1 MRRAEQVDCGCPGH
15 FPAQDH
21 ATDAFERGK
30 SLRFQRENAGGVGKS
45 ASPVGATVESTA
57 AHRSIERINIPLLCG
72 WTIYRP
78 FAVLESNTR
87 LPLHAHRHVIAL
99 DQPHLWPA
107 RATSAVA
114 RHGFTVF
121 FRMSVMTE
129 QTLVAPIDDQ
139 PQLASGFSGYQSAL
153 VALLAFV
160 QFTIILDF
168 MIMSPLGAIIMPA
181 LNITAAQFGV
191 AVSAY
196 AFSAGISGILA
207 AGFADRFDRKR
218 LLLFFYVGFAL
229 GTVLCSLAPTFHL
242 LLLGRIVTGLFG
254 GVMGS
259 VILAIVIDLF
269 ALHLRGRV
277 MGFVQTAFAASQVLG
292 IPAGLYLS
300 NHWNW
305 HVTFGALVGL
315 SIAGMAAVLLL
326 MKPVNG
332 HLLLK
337 QDTNAFRHLIATVGQ
352 PRYTLAFAVTTL
364 LATGGFMLMPFGS
377 AYTVNNLGIDIA
389 HLPTIYLVSGL
400 FSIFTG
406 PLVGRASDAF
416 GKFPTFAFGSFVS
429 IVMVLIYTRLDYL
442 GHVTLTTVIVVNVLM
457 FVGIFSR
464 MIPSQ
469 ALISAIP
476 ESSQRGSFSAV
487 SASLQQL
494 SGGLGSVLAA
504 AIIAQNADGTLRHFD
519 RLGYIVVATSL
530 ASLTLMYFVQ
540 KSVANRAG
548 KRFV

>member
-1 MRRAEQVDCGCPGH
+1 
-15 FPAQDH
+15 
-21 ATDAFERGK
+21 
-30 SLRFQRENAGGVGKS
+30 
-45 ASPVGATVESTA
+45 
-57 AHRSIERINIPLLCG
+57 
-72 WTIYRP
+72 
-78 FAVLESNTR
+78 
-87 LPLHAHRHVIAL
+87 
-99 DQPHLWPA
+99 
-107 RATSAVA
+107 
-114 RHGFTVF
+114 
-121 FRMSVMTE
+121 MSVMTE
-129 QTLVAPIDDQ
+129 QTLAAPIDEQ
-139 PQLASGFSGYQSAL
+139 QEQQRGFSRYQSLL

-218 LLLFFYVGFAL
+218 LLLFFYLGFTAGTAL
-229 GTVLCSLAPTFHL
+229 CALAPNYHL

-254 GVMGS
+254 GVIGS
-259 VILAIVIDLF
+259 VVLAIIIDLF
-269 ALHLRGRV
+269 ALQLRGRV

-292 IPAGLYLS
+292 IPAGLFLS

-305 HVTFGALVGL
+305 HVAFGALVGL
-315 SIAGMAAVLLL
+315 SIATIAAVLLV
-326 MKPVNG
+326 MRPVNA
-332 HLLLK
+332 HLKLK
-337 QDTNAFRHLIATVGQ
+337 QDNNAFQHLIETVGQ
-352 PRYTLAFAVTTL
+352 PRYTLAFGVTTL

-377 AYTVNNLGIDIA
+377 AYTVNNIGIDIV

-406 PLVGRASDAF
+406 PLVGRASDTF
-416 GKFPTFAFGSFVS
+416 GKYPVFIFGSAVS
-429 IVMVLIYTRLDYL
+429 VVMVLIYTHL
-442 GHVTLTTVIVVNVLM
+442 GHVGLTTVIIVNVLM

-469 ALISAIP
+469 TLISAIP
-476 ESSQRGSFSAV
+476 VPSQRGSFSAI

-504 AIIAQNADGTLRHFD
+504 AIIAQNADGSLRHFD
-519 RLGYIVVATSL
+519 RLGYIVVATSIL
-530 ASLTLMYFVQ
+530 SLIAMYFVQ
-540 KSVANRAG
+540 KSVANQLG
-548 KRFV
+548 KQVV

>member
-1 MRRAEQVDCGCPGH
+1 
-15 FPAQDH
+15 
-21 ATDAFERGK
+21 
-30 SLRFQRENAGGVGKS
+30 
-45 ASPVGATVESTA
+45 
-57 AHRSIERINIPLLCG
+57 
-72 WTIYRP
+72 
-78 FAVLESNTR
+78 
-87 LPLHAHRHVIAL
+87 
-99 DQPHLWPA
+99 
-107 RATSAVA
+107 
-114 RHGFTVF
+114 
-121 FRMSVMTE
+121 MTE
-129 QTLVAPIDDQ
+129 QTIAAPINDQ
-139 PQLASGFSGYQSAL
+139 QETASGFSRYQSAL

-218 LLLFFYVGFAL
+218 LLLFFYVGFTL
-229 GTVLCSLAPTFHL
+229 GTTLCALAPTFHV

-259 VILAIVIDLF
+259 VILAIITDLF
-269 ALHLRGRV
+269 ALRLRGRV

-292 IPAGLYLS
+292 IPAGLFLS

-305 HVTFGALVGL
+305 HVSFAALVGL
-315 SIAGMAAVLLL
+315 SIAGMIAVLLL

-377 AYTVNNLGIDIA
+377 AYTVSNLGIDIA

-416 GKFPTFAFGSFVS
+416 GKFPTFAFGSAVS
-429 IVMVLIYTRLDYL
+429 VVMVLIYTQLDHF
-442 GHVTLTTVIVVNVLM
+442 GHATLITVIVVNVLM

-476 ESSQRGSFSAV
+476 EPSQRGSFSAV
-487 SASLQQL
+487 SASLEQL

-504 AIIAQNADGTLRHFD
+504 AIIAQSADGTLLHFD

-530 ASLTLMYFVQ
+530 VSLTLMYFVQ
-540 KSVANRAG
+540 KSVAQRAG
-548 KRFV
+548 KPFV

>member
-1 MRRAEQVDCGCPGH
+1 M
-15 FPAQDH
+15 
-21 ATDAFERGK
+21 
-30 SLRFQRENAGGVGKS
+30 
-45 ASPVGATVESTA
+45 
-57 AHRSIERINIPLLCG
+57 SI
-72 WTIYRP
+72 
-78 FAVLESNTR
+78 
-87 LPLHAHRHVIAL
+87 
-99 DQPHLWPA
+99 
-107 RATSAVA
+107 
-114 RHGFTVF
+114 
-121 FRMSVMTE
+121 MTE
-129 QTLVAPIDDQ
+129 QTLVTPIDEQ
-139 PQLASGFSGYQSAL
+139 QEQQRGFSRYQSL
-153 VALLAFV
+153 LIALLAFV

-218 LLLFFYVGFAL
+218 LLLFFYLGFTAGTAL
-229 GTVLCSLAPTFHL
+229 CAMAPNYHL

-254 GVMGS
+254 GVIGS
-259 VILAIVIDLF
+259 VVLAIITDLF
-269 ALHLRGRV
+269 ALQLRGRV

-292 IPAGLYLS
+292 IPAGLFLS

-305 HVTFGALVGL
+305 HVAFGALVGL
-315 SIAGMAAVLLL
+315 SIATIAAILLV
-326 MKPVNG
+326 MRPVNA
-332 HLLLK
+332 HLKLK
-337 QDTNAFRHLIATVGQ
+337 QDNNAFRHLIATVGQ
-352 PRYTLAFAVTTL
+352 PRYTLAFGVTTL

-377 AYTVNNLGIDIA
+377 AFTVSNIGIDIV

-406 PLVGRASDAF
+406 PLVGRASDRF
-416 GKFPTFAFGSFVS
+416 GKFPVFMFGSAVS
-429 IVMVLIYTRLDYL
+429 VVMVLIYTHL
-442 GHVTLTTVIVVNVLM
+442 GHVGLTTVIIVNVLM

-476 ESSQRGSFSAV
+476 IPSQRGSFSAI

-504 AIIAQNADGTLRHFD
+504 AIIAQNADGSLRHFD
-519 RLGYIVVATSL
+519 RLGYIVVATSIL
-530 ASLTLMYFVQ
+530 SLIAMYFVQ
-540 KSVANRAG
+540 KSVANQLG
-548 KRFV
+548 KQVV